1 MLLNH
6 FIYKTMA
13 NICSNWLTILSED
26 KKELVCNLFKEMVE
40 KHTDPN
46 TYYQFEEDDKK
57 GMDNIDADNDSIS
70 YETPWAT
77 NEDDI
82 IKLAKKHKFNFKL
95 EYEEL
100 GSDYVGFVV
109 YDHEKDELT
118 EYHLDEKLMK
128 LVKKD
133 KHGEYYLVDKDNKI
147 RGEVNF
153 DSLSEYYEFLLEE
166 QYNLT
171 EQ

>member
-1 MLLNH
+1 
-6 FIYKTMA
+6 MA

-57 GMDNIDADNDSIS
+57 GMDNINADNDSIS

-100 GSDYVGFVV
+100 GCNYFGFVV
-109 YDHEKDELT
+109 YDYEKDELT

-128 LVKKD
+128 LVKTD

-147 RGEVNF
+147 RGEVKF

-166 QYNLT
+166 QYKLGHS
-171 EQ
+171 